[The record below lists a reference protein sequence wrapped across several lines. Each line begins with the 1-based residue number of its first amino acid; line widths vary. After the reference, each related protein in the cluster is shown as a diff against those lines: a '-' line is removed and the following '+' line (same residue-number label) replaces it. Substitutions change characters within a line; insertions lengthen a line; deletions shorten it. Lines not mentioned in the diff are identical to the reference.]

1 MKIKSIFT
9 GILVLS
15 VLMLTTGKINAQEK
29 KEKKVFEKV
38 EVMPKFQDQDY
49 KQFNNWVM
57 KNVKYP
63 EDALK
68 EGISGKVFVSFI
80 ISSEGDVEEVK
91 IKKGVNKS
99 LDDEVLRVVKSSPS
113 WTPGYDGGKAVNV
126 AMVIPVEFKLN

>member
-15 VLMLTTGKINAQEK
+15 VLMLTTGNINAQEK

-49 KQFNNWVM
+49 KQFNHWVM

-80 ISSEGDVEEVK
+80 INIEGDIEEVK

-99 LDDEVLRVVKSSPS
+99 LDEEVLRVVKSSPK
-113 WTPGYDGGKAVNV
+113 WTPGYDGKKAVNV

>member
-9 GILVLS
+9 GILMLAVLAG
-15 VLMLTTGKINAQEK
+15 TTITASAQEK

-38 EVMPKFQDQDY
+38 EVMPKFKDQDY
-49 KQFNNWVM
+49 KQFNHWVM

-68 EGISGKVFVSFI
+68 EGITGKVFVSFI
-80 ISSEGDVEEVK
+80 INTDGDVESVK
-91 IKKGVNKS
+91 IKKSVNES
-99 LDDEVLRVVKSSPS
+99 LDNEVVRVVKSSPQ

-126 AMVIPVEFKLN
+126 AMVVPVEFKLN